1 MNKKRLLQKILSG
14 SKNIKFND
22 LTALLEAM
30 GFIPDRVNGS
40 HHIFKHP
47 KVVELI
53 NIQDVHGEA
62 KPYQIRQV
70 VELIEAYNL
79 TLKALEENSVE
90 GEEEN
95 A

>member
-1 MNKKRLLQKILSG
+1 
-14 SKNIKFND
+14 
-22 LTALLEAM
+22 M
-30 GFIPDRVNGS
+30 GFNPDRVNGS

-47 KVVELI
+47 KVAELI
-53 NIQDVHGEA
+53 NIQDAHGEA

-79 TLKALEENSVE
+79 TLNALADNPVEE
-90 GEEEN
+90 EEEN